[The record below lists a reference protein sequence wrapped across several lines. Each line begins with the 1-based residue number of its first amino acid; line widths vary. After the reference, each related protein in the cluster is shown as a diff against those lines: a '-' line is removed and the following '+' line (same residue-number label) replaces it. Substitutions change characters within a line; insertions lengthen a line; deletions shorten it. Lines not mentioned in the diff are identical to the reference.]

1 MRACATVRLRFQS
14 ERHLSIVLSAL
25 KPETESQLTS
35 RARVQLESE
44 GNSLRMKFE
53 ASDTSALRA
62 AVNSFLHWIAL
73 VNEAC
78 SVLESLSE

>member
-1 MRACATVRLRFQS
+1 MRACATVRLRFPS

-25 KPETESQLTS
+25 KPEAESLLTS
-35 RARVQLESE
+35 RAKVRLESE
-44 GNSLRMKFE
+44 GNSLTMRFE
-53 ASDTSALRA
+53 AADTSALRA
-62 AVNSFLHWIAL
+62 AVNSFLHWIVL